1 MCRTTN
7 SLDMKRIVFLLLM
20 CPFILQAQEDEFDM
34 SAFEEASDAK
44 TYVNNKVLGLSPTKL
59 LDLSFDYAGSNT
71 WETMAGDAFSGNY
84 NTNESTFNR
93 NSGFR
98 LNTNYPIISN
108 NRLIVN
114 AYLNYWESRYNTESA
129 QPEVGQL
136 LGNNP
141 LRTTTLGALI
151 FKPLND
157 RNFLLFQVEGAMNG
171 NYNFG
176 SISPELDKTK
186 LSIAALYGWKSDDY
200 TNIAIGMSRTYR
212 GGRLLYI
219 PAFMM
224 NKTFNEKWGLELLLP
239 ARAAVRR
246 NFSPKSFLMLGYEL
260 EGQSYHLQGED
271 GNSIS
276 PVFASNATSNEWEL
290 RKSEIRARISW
301 DKSITDFIWFN
312 VQAGAVVTYRMD
324 IEQSAGASDAWLS
337 NSLGIPFY
345 FRFGIQLVSP

>member
-1 MCRTTN
+1 
-7 SLDMKRIVFLLLM
+7 MKKLLLLLLM
-20 CPFILQAQEDEFDM
+20 CPLLVNAQDEFDM

-44 TYVNNKVLGLSPTKL
+44 TFVNNKVLGLSPTKL
-59 LDLSFDYAGSNT
+59 MNLSFDYAGQNS
-71 WETMAGDAFSGNY
+71 WRADGGDAFTGALPN
-84 NTNESTFNR
+84 NETNFNR

-98 LNTNYPIISN
+98 LETNYPIISN
-108 NRLIVN
+108 NKLIVN
-114 AYLNYWESRYNTESA
+114 AYLNYWESRYDADDSA
-129 QPEVGQL
+129 PAIGQML
-136 LGNNP
+136 DRNP
-141 LRTTTLGALI
+141 LRTTALGALI

-157 RNFLLFQVEGAMNG
+157 KKFLLFQVEGAMNG

-176 SISPELDKTK
+176 SISPDLDKTK
-186 LSIAALYGWKSDDY
+186 LSIAALYGWKTDDY

-224 NKTFNEKWGLELLLP
+224 NKTFNTKWGLEMLLP

-246 NFSPKSFLMLGYEL
+246 NFSPKSFFMLGYEL

-271 GNSIS
+271 GASLSPTFGSSFNVNS
-276 PVFASNATSNEWEL
+276 WEL
-290 RKSEIRARISW
+290 RKSEIRARVSW
-301 DKSITDFIWFN
+301 DKAITDFVWFN
-312 VQAGAVVTYRMD
+312 VQAGALVTYRMD
-324 IEQSAGASDAWLS
+324 FDLEADDQSPWIS